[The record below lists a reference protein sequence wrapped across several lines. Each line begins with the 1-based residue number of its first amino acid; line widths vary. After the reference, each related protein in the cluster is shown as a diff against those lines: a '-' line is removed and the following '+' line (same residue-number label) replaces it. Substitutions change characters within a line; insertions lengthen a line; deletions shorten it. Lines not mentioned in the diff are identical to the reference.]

1 MKSGIFV
8 GVIVLLLVVGC
19 SKNESTNNVSSVV
32 SAMSGNYNMND
43 TLIDYN
49 NVTTATS
56 YIMTVAPLVGTTDRA
71 VFYNIGNQNHQ
82 DTAIVSGNVANFV
95 NGWYGVQNG
104 LYPNIHPYQYNTTAA
119 TASLSGTKITMSGG
133 EIYSLSSG
141 DHYHVG
147 LGSKQ

>member
-1 MKSGIFV
+1 MKSGFFGI
-8 GVIVLLLVVGC
+8 VIVLFLVVGC
-19 SKNESTNNVSSVV
+19 SKNESASTVSSAVT
-32 SAMSGNYNMND
+32 AMSGNYNMND

-49 NVTTATS
+49 NVTTATP
-56 YIMTVAPLVGTTDRA
+56 YIMTVVPLAGTTDRA

-104 LYPNIHPYQYNTTAA
+104 LYPNIHPYHYNTSAA
-119 TASLSGTKITMSGG
+119 TASLNGTKMTMAGG
-133 EIYSLSSG
+133 EIYALSSG

-147 LGSKQ
+147 TGSK